1 MRQLE
6 VWVSLFEDGRRL
18 PFEVGSDRSDL
29 SKLATEFDLA
39 NVRGKSR
46 CVAIGSLGFDLV
58 DHIKRGM
65 VKADS
70 LLSAFGTLT
79 YFDYRQNQIGES
91 NLH

>member
-1 MRQLE
+1 L
-6 VWVSLFEDGRRL
+6 W
-18 PFEVGSDRSDL
+18 
-29 SKLATEFDLA
+29 
-39 NVRGKSR
+39 KSR

-79 YFDYRQNQIGES
+79 YWTIGKIKLGKAIFVDS
-91 NLH
+91 KDGCLQ